1 MFGFSLDEGRRL
13 QRAKRQVDGGLLQ
26 LRAIHDWLLTSAMC
40 SLNTQVQR
48 CKQSGPASTITA
60 PSSKLNWIITGS
72 QEVHSFIEFSDLD
85 SPKVVAL
92 RGWSNPWLRPFPLTE
107 ERYVSPGLALY
118 DITKD

>member
-1 MFGFSLDEGRRL
+1 MSGRRQSVAAQSHTRL
-13 QRAKRQVDGGLLQ
+13 VVDIG
-26 LRAIHDWLLTSAMC
+26 HVFTEHTSAKM
-40 SLNTQVQR
+40 Q
-48 CKQSGPASTITA
+48 KSGPASTITA

-72 QEVHSFIEFSDLD
+72 QEVHSFVEFSDLD
-85 SPKVVAL
+85 SPEVVAL